1 METLLARIHRRRASS
16 MKKLL
21 TEVGA
26 AAAALFLCTQLAS
39 ADTLPVY
46 DMSEWQGQKTEQQF
60 KNVKSEVSGLI
71 IRQQYGSN
79 YIDKY
84 ASYNTS
90 MADKVSVPY
99 GQYAYARFIS
109 ADDARQEAKDFYNR
123 SDKNTKFYVLDFEEN
138 TVKYGTTQAAVQA
151 WLDEMKSL
159 TNKHVVFYSY
169 RGFANQYVGQ
179 TLINKFDAY
188 WLAAYQGAWPNPRN
202 YDMWQNK
209 DNQSSVAFATSL
221 DSSLVDTNRKSVSWW
236 FGSEAKT
243 QNKKL
248 NNDSRKQGFD
258 IGQTVI
264 LKQSATKWYQPR
276 VNIAS
281 YAKGQTYMI
290 HDTQDLVLSKSNQA
304 VLLYKGNVPMGWALA
319 QDVQLTSSDV
329 ASQTTGTYTVKSGD
343 SWWAIANRYGIS
355 MYTLT
360 SMNGKSIYSTIYP
373 GQVLKVSGSAATSSK
388 VYYTVRKGD
397 TVSGIASRYGVS
409 ISQIEY
415 LSGLKNVNLIYV
427 GETLRVK

>member
-1 METLLARIHRRRASS
+1 

-21 TEVGA
+21 TGVGA
-26 AAAALFLCTQLAS
+26 AAAALFLCVQLAA

-46 DMSEWQGQKTEQQF
+46 DMSEWQEQKTEQQF

-84 ASYNTS
+84 AAYNTS
-90 MADKVSVPY
+90 MADKVGIPY

-123 SDKNTKFYVLDFEEN
+123 SDKNSKFYVLDFEEN
-138 TVKYGTTQAAVQA
+138 TVNYGTTQEAVQA

-159 TNKHVVFYSY
+159 TNKHIVFYSY
-169 RGFANQYVGQ
+169 RNFADQYVGQ
-179 TLINKFDAY
+179 ALINKFDGY

-248 NNDSRKQGFD
+248 NNDTRKQGFD
-258 IGQTVI
+258 VGQTVT

-276 VNIAS
+276 VNIAN
-281 YAKGQTYMI
+281 YAKGQTYTI

-319 QDVQLTSSDV
+319 QDVQLTSSNV
-329 ASQTTGTYTVKSGD
+329 SNQATGTYTVKFGD
-343 SWWAIANRYGIS
+343 SWWTIANRYGIN
-355 MYTLT
+355 MYTLA
-360 SMNGKSIYSTIYP
+360 SLNGKSIYSTIYP
-373 GQVLKVSGSAATSSK
+373 GQVLKVSGSTVTSSK
-388 VYYTVRKGD
+388 VYYMVKKGD
-397 TVSGIASRYGVS
+397 TVSGIASQYDVS
-409 ISQIEY
+409 VSQIKS
-415 LSGLKNVNLIYV
+415 LSGLKNANLIYV
-427 GETLRVK
+427 GQYLRVK

>member
-1 METLLARIHRRRASS
+1 

-21 TEVGA
+21 TGVGA
-26 AAAALFLCTQLAS
+26 AAATLFLCAQLAS

-90 MADKVSVPY
+90 MADKVNIPY
-99 GQYAYARFIS
+99 GQYAYARFVS

-123 SDKNTKFYVLDFEEN
+123 SDKNAKFYVLDFEEN
-138 TVKYGTTQAAVQA
+138 TVKYGTTQGAVQA

-169 RGFANQYVGQ
+169 RNFADSYVGQ
-179 TLINKFDAY
+179 SLIDKFDGY
-188 WLAAYQGAWPNPRN
+188 WLAAYQGSWPNPRN
-202 YDMWQNK
+202 YDIWQNK

-243 QNKKL
+243 QNNKL
-248 NNDSRKQGFD
+248 NNDTRKQGFD
-258 IGQTVI
+258 VGQNVI

-281 YAKGQTYMI
+281 YAKGQTYTI
-290 HDTQDLVLSKSNQA
+290 KDTQDLVLSKSNQA
-304 VLLYKGNVPMGWALA
+304 VLLYKGSTPMGWALA
-319 QDVQLTSSDV
+319 QDVQLTNTNVSST
-329 ASQTTGTYTVKSGD
+329 SSGTYTVRYGD
-343 SWWAIANRYGIS
+343 SWWAIANRYGIN
-355 MYTLT
+355 MYTLA
-360 SMNGKSIYSTIYP
+360 SLNGKSIYSTIYP
-373 GQVLKVSGSAATSSK
+373 GQVLKVSESAATSSK

-397 TVSGIASRYGVS
+397 TVSGIASQYDVS
-409 ISQIEY
+409 VSQIKSLTE
-415 LSGLKNVNLIYV
+415 LKNVNLIYV
-427 GETLRVK
+427 GQSLRVK

>member
-1 METLLARIHRRRASS
+1 
-16 MKKLL
+16 MKKLIG
-21 TEVGA
+21 VGVA
-26 AAAALFLCTQLAS
+26 VAALFLCTQLAS

-90 MADKVSVPY
+90 MADKVGVPY

-123 SDKNTKFYVLDFEEN
+123 SDKNSKFYVLDFEEN
-138 TVKYGTTQAAVQA
+138 TVKYGTTQEAVQA
-151 WLDEMKSL
+151 WLNEMKSL
-159 TNKHVVFYSY
+159 TDKHVVFYSY
-169 RGFANQYVGQ
+169 RNFADQYVGQ
-179 TLINKFDAY
+179 TLINKFDGY

-202 YDMWQNK
+202 YDLWQNK

-236 FGSEAKT
+236 FGSEAKM
-243 QNKKL
+243 QNNKL
-248 NNDSRKQGFD
+248 NNDTRKQGFD
-258 IGQTVI
+258 VGQTVT

-281 YAKGQTYMI
+281 YAKGKTYMI

-304 VLLYKGNVPMGWALA
+304 VLLYKSNVPMGWALA
-319 QDVQLTSSDV
+319 QDVQLASSNSTSRA
-329 ASQTTGTYTVKSGD
+329 ASKNSSGSYTVKSGD
-343 SWWAIANRYGIS
+343 SWWGIAKKYGIS
-355 MYTLT
+355 MYTLA
-360 SMNGKSIYSTIYP
+360 SLNGKSIYSTIYP
-373 GQVLKVSGSAATSSK
+373 GQTLKISGSVTTSSK
-388 VYYTVRKGD
+388 VYYTVKKGD
-397 TVSGIASRYGVS
+397 TISKIANQYSTTVIKIKAFNS
-409 ISQIEY
+409 
-415 LSGLKNVNLIYV
+415 LKDINLIYV
-427 GETLRVK
+427 NESLRVK

>member
-1 METLLARIHRRRASS
+1 

-21 TEVGA
+21 TGAGA
-26 AAAALFLCTQLAS
+26 AAAALFLCVQLAA

-46 DMSEWQGQKTEQQF
+46 DVSEWQGQKTEQQF

-90 MADKVSVPY
+90 MADKVGIPY
-99 GQYAYARFIS
+99 GQYAYARFVS

-123 SDKNTKFYVLDFEEN
+123 SDKNAKFYVLDFEEN

-151 WLDEMKSL
+151 WFDEMKSL
-159 TNKHVVFYSY
+159 TNKHIVFYSY
-169 RGFANQYVGQ
+169 REFADQYVGQ

-202 YDMWQNK
+202 YDLWQNK

-248 NNDSRKQGFD
+248 NSDTRKQGFD
-258 IGQTVI
+258 VGQNVV

-276 VNIAS
+276 VNIAN
-281 YAKGQTYMI
+281 YAKGQTYTI
-290 HDTQDLVLSKSNQA
+290 HVTKDLVLSKSNQT
-304 VLLYKGNVPMGWALA
+304 VLLYKGSTPMGWALA
-319 QDVQLTSSDV
+319 QDVQLTSSS
-329 ASQTTGTYTVKSGD
+329 SQPTTNTYTVKSGD

-355 MYTLT
+355 IYTLA
-360 SMNGKSIYSTIYP
+360 SLNGKSIYSTIYP
-373 GQVLKVSGSAATSSK
+373 GQVLKASGSATTSSK
-388 VYYTVRKGD
+388 EYYTVKKGD
-397 TVSGIASRYGVS
+397 TVSKIASQYGVS
-409 ISQIEY
+409 VNQIKS
-415 LSGLKNVNLIYV
+415 LSGLKNANLIYV
-427 GETLRVK
+427 GQSLRAK

>member
-1 METLLARIHRRRASS
+1 

-21 TEVGA
+21 TGVGA
-26 AAAALFLCTQLAS
+26 AAAALFLCVQLAA

-60 KNVKSEVSGLI
+60 RNVKSEVSGLI

-84 ASYNTS
+84 ASYNTN
-90 MADKVSVPY
+90 MADKVGIPY
-99 GQYAYARFIS
+99 GQYAYARFVS
-109 ADDARQEAKDFYNR
+109 AADARQEAKDFYNR
-123 SDKNTKFYVLDFEEN
+123 SDKNAKFYVLDFEEN

-159 TNKHVVFYSY
+159 TNKHIVFYSY
-169 RGFANQYVGQ
+169 RGFADQYVGQ

-202 YDMWQNK
+202 YDLWQNK

-236 FGSEAKT
+236 FGSEAKS

-248 NNDSRKQGFD
+248 NSDIRKQGFD
-258 IGQTVI
+258 VGQAVT

-276 VNIAS
+276 VGIAS
-281 YAKGQTYMI
+281 YAKGQAYTI

-319 QDVQLTSSDV
+319 QDVQLTSSNV
-329 ASQTTGTYTVKSGD
+329 SSQTVANTYTVKSGD

-355 MYTLT
+355 MYTLA
-360 SMNGKSIYSTIYP
+360 SLNGKSIYNTIYP

-397 TVSGIASRYGVS
+397 TVSKIASQYGVS
-409 ISQIEY
+409 VNQVRD
-415 LSGLKNVNLIYV
+415 LSSLKNVNLIYA
-427 GETLRVK
+427 GQSLRVK

>member
-1 METLLARIHRRRASS
+1 MVAP
-16 MKKLL
+16 
-21 TEVGA
+21 
-26 AAAALFLCTQLAS
+26 FLWSQLAA

-90 MADKVSVPY
+90 MADKVGIPY
-99 GQYAYARFIS
+99 GQYAYARFVS

-123 SDKNTKFYVLDFEEN
+123 SDKNAKFYVLDFEEN

-159 TNKHVVFYSY
+159 TNKHVIFYSY

-179 TLINKFDAY
+179 TLINKFDGY

-202 YDMWQNK
+202 YDLWQNQN
-209 DNQSSVAFATSL
+209 DHSSVAFATSL

-258 IGQTVI
+258 IGQTVT

-281 YAKGQTYMI
+281 YAKGQTYTI

-304 VLLYKGNVPMGWALA
+304 VLLYKGNVPMGWVLA
-319 QDVQLTSSDV
+319 QDVHLTSSNV
-329 ASQTTGTYTVKSGD
+329 SSHSNANTYTVRSGD
-343 SWWAIANRYGIS
+343 SWWAIANHYGIS
-355 MYTLT
+355 MYTLANL
-360 SMNGKSIYSTIYP
+360 NGKSIYSTIYP
-373 GQVLKVSGSAATSSK
+373 GQVLKISGSTVTSSK
-388 VYYTVRKGD
+388 VYYTVKKSD
-397 TVSGIASRYGVS
+397 TVSGIANRYGVS
-409 ISQIEY
+409 VNQIKS
-415 LSGLKNVNLIYV
+415 LSGLRNVNLIYV
-427 GETLRVK
+427 GQSLRVK

>member
-1 METLLARIHRRRASS
+1 

-21 TEVGA
+21 TGVGA
-26 AAAALFLCTQLAS
+26 AAAGLFLCAQLAS

-46 DMSEWQGQKTEQQF
+46 DISEWQSQKTEQQF

-84 ASYNTS
+84 AAYNTT
-90 MADKVSVPY
+90 MADKVGIPY
-99 GQYAYARFIS
+99 GQYAYARFVS

-123 SDKNTKFYVLDFEEN
+123 SDKNAKFYVLDFEEN

-169 RGFANQYVGQ
+169 RNFADFYVGQ
-179 TLINKFDAY
+179 SLINKFDGY

-248 NNDSRKQGFD
+248 NSDSRKQGFNV
-258 IGQTVI
+258 GQTVI

-281 YAKGQTYMI
+281 YAKGQTYTI
-290 HDTQDLVLSKSNQA
+290 KDTQDLVLSKSNQA

-319 QDVQLTSSDV
+319 QDVQLTSSST
-329 ASQTTGTYTVKSGD
+329 ANQTSKTYTVKFGD

-355 MYTLT
+355 MYTLA
-360 SMNGKSIYSTIYP
+360 SLNGNSIYSTIYP
-373 GQVLKVSGSAATSSK
+373 GQILKVSGSATTSSK

-397 TVSGIASRYGVS
+397 TVSKIASEYSVS
-409 ISQIEY
+409 VSQIKN
-415 LSGLKNVNLIYV
+415 LSGLKNVNYIWA
-427 GETLRVK
+427 GQSLRVK

>member
-1 METLLARIHRRRASS
+1 
-16 MKKLL
+16 MKKLIG
-21 TEVGA
+21 VGVA
-26 AAAALFLCTQLAS
+26 AAILFLCTQLAS

-46 DMSEWQGQKTEQQF
+46 DISEWQGQKTEQQF

-90 MADKVSVPY
+90 MADKVGVPY

-123 SDKNTKFYVLDFEEN
+123 SNKNAKFYVLDFEEN
-138 TVKYGTTQAAVQA
+138 TVKYGITQAAVQA

-169 RGFANQYVGQ
+169 RNFADSYVGQ
-179 TLINKFDAY
+179 SLIDKFDGY

-209 DNQSSVAFATSL
+209 DNKSSVAFATSL

-243 QNKKL
+243 QNNKL
-248 NNDSRKQGFD
+248 NNDTRKQGFD
-258 IGQTVI
+258 VGQTI
-264 LKQSATKWYQPR
+264 TLKQSAIKWYQPR

-281 YAKGQTYMI
+281 YAKGQTYTI
-290 HDTQDLVLSKSNQA
+290 KDTQDLVLSKSNQA
-304 VLLYKGNVPMGWALA
+304 VLLYKGSTPMGWALA
-319 QDVQLTSSDV
+319 QDIQLTSSNI
-329 ASQTTGTYTVKSGD
+329 SSTSSGTYTVKSGD
-343 SWWAIANRYGIS
+343 SWWAIANRYSIN
-355 MYTLT
+355 MYTLANL
-360 SMNGKSIYSTIYP
+360 NGKSIYSTIYP
-373 GQVLKVSGSAATSSK
+373 GQVLKISKSETTSSK
-388 VYYTVRKGD
+388 VYYTVKKGD
-397 TVSGIASRYGVS
+397 TVSSIANKYGVS
-409 ISQIEY
+409 INQIKN
-415 LSGLKNVNLIYV
+415 LSGLKNTDYIYV
-427 GETLRVK
+427 GQSLRVK

>member
-1 METLLARIHRRRASS
+1 

-21 TEVGA
+21 TGVGA
-26 AAAALFLCTQLAS
+26 AAAALFLCAQLAS

-90 MADKVSVPY
+90 MADKVDVPY
-99 GQYAYARFIS
+99 GQYAYARFVS

-138 TVKYGTTQAAVQA
+138 TVKYGTTQEAVQA

-169 RGFANQYVGQ
+169 RNFADFYVGQ
-179 TLINKFDAY
+179 SLINKFDGY

-221 DSSLVDTNRKSVSWW
+221 DSSLVDTNRKSISWW

-243 QNKKL
+243 QNNKL

-258 IGQTVI
+258 VGQTVT
-264 LKQSATKWYQPR
+264 LKQSPTKWYQPR
-276 VNIAS
+276 VGIAS
-281 YAKGQTYMI
+281 YAKGQTYTI

-319 QDVQLTSSDV
+319 QDIELASSTTTN
-329 ASQTTGTYTVKSGD
+329 QTAKTYTVKSGD

-355 MYTLT
+355 MYTLA
-360 SMNGKSIYSTIYP
+360 SLNGKSIYSTIYP
-373 GQVLKVSGSAATSSK
+373 GQVLKVSRSASISSLK
-388 VYYTVRKGD
+388 VYYKVKSGD
-397 TVSGIASRYGVS
+397 TVSTIATKYGTTVAKIKTLNS
-409 ISQIEY
+409 
-415 LSGLKNVNLIYV
+415 LKNVNLIYV
-427 GETLRVK
+427 NETLRVK

>member
-1 METLLARIHRRRASS
+1 

-21 TEVGA
+21 NGVGA
-26 AAAALFLCTQLAS
+26 AAAALFLCAQLAS

-84 ASYNTS
+84 ALYNTS
-90 MADKVSVPY
+90 MADKVGVPY
-99 GQYAYARFIS
+99 GQYAYARFVS

-123 SDKNTKFYVLDFEEN
+123 SDKNAKFYVLDFEEN
-138 TVKYGTTQAAVQA
+138 TVKYGTTQEAVQA

-159 TNKHVVFYSY
+159 TDKHIVFYSY
-169 RGFANQYVGQ
+169 RSFADTYVGQ
-179 TLINKFDAY
+179 SLIDKFDAY

-202 YDMWQNK
+202 YDLWQNK
-209 DNQSSVAFATSL
+209 DNQSSVAFGTSL
-221 DSSLVDTNRKSVSWW
+221 DSSLVDTNRKSISWW

-248 NNDSRKQGFD
+248 NNDSRKQGFNV
-258 IGQTVI
+258 GQNVV

-281 YAKGQTYMI
+281 YAKGYAYTI
-290 HDTQDLVLSKSNQA
+290 KDTQDIVLSKSNQA
-304 VLLYKGNVPMGWALA
+304 VLLYKDNVPMGWALA
-319 QDVQLTSSDV
+319 QDVRLTSSNV
-329 ASQTTGTYTVKSGD
+329 SSQSSGTYIVKSGD

-355 MYTLT
+355 MYTLA
-360 SMNGKSIYSTIYP
+360 SLNGKSIYSTIYP
-373 GQVLKVSGSAATSSK
+373 GQIIKVLGSAATSSK
-388 VYYTVRKGD
+388 VYYTVKKGD
-397 TVSGIASRYGVS
+397 TVSGIANLYGVS
-409 ISQIEY
+409 ISQIKN
-415 LSGLKNVNLIYV
+415 LSGLKNANFIYV
-427 GETLRVK
+427 GQSLRVK

>member
-1 METLLARIHRRRASS
+1 

-21 TEVGA
+21 TGVGA
-26 AAAALFLCTQLAS
+26 VAAALFLCVQLIS

-46 DMSEWQGQKTEQQF
+46 DISEWQSQKTEQQF

-84 ASYNTS
+84 AAYNTT
-90 MADKVSVPY
+90 MADKVGIPY
-99 GQYAYARFIS
+99 GQYAYARFVS

-123 SDKNTKFYVLDFEEN
+123 SDKNAKFYVLDFEEN

-169 RGFANQYVGQ
+169 RNFADFYVGQ
-179 TLINKFDAY
+179 SLINKFDGY

-209 DNQSSVAFATSL
+209 DNQSSVALATSL

-236 FGSEAKT
+236 FGPEAKT
-243 QNKKL
+243 QNNKL
-248 NNDSRKQGFD
+248 NNDTRKQGFNV
-258 IGQTVI
+258 GQTVI

-281 YAKGQTYMI
+281 YAKGQTYTI
-290 HDTQDLVLSKSNQA
+290 KDTQDLVLSKSNQA
-304 VLLYKGNVPMGWALA
+304 VLLYKGNVPMGWTLA
-319 QDVQLTSSDV
+319 QDIQLISSNV
-329 ASQTTGTYTVKSGD
+329 SNQTTGTYTVKSGD
-343 SWWAIANRYGIS
+343 SWWAIANRYSIS
-355 MYTLT
+355 MCTLA
-360 SMNGKSIYSTIYP
+360 SLNGKSIYNTIYP
-373 GQVLKVSGSAATSSK
+373 GQVLKISKSEATSSK

-397 TVSGIASRYGVS
+397 TVSGIAGQYGVS
-409 ISQIEY
+409 ISQIKN
-415 LSGLKNVNLIYV
+415 LSGLKNANLIYI
-427 GETLRVK
+427 GQLLRVK

>member
-1 METLLARIHRRRASS
+1 

-21 TEVGA
+21 TGVGA
-26 AAAALFLCTQLAS
+26 AAAALFLCAQLVS

-90 MADKVSVPY
+90 MADKVGVPY
-99 GQYAYARFIS
+99 GQYAYARFVS

-123 SDKNTKFYVLDFEEN
+123 SDKDAKFYVLDFEEN

-169 RGFANQYVGQ
+169 RNFADFYVGQ
-179 TLINKFDAY
+179 SLINKFDGY

-248 NNDSRKQGFD
+248 NNDSRKQGFNV
-258 IGQTVI
+258 GQNVV

-281 YAKGQTYMI
+281 YAKGQTYTI
-290 HDTQDLVLSKSNQA
+290 KDTQDIVLSKSNQA
-304 VLLYKGNVPMGWALA
+304 VLLYKGSTPMGWALA
-319 QDVQLTSSDV
+319 QDVQLTSSNV
-329 ASQTTGTYTVKSGD
+329 SSQHSRTYTVRSGD
-343 SWWAIANRYGIS
+343 SWWGIAKKYGMS
-355 MYTLT
+355 MYTLA
-360 SMNGKSIYSTIYP
+360 SLNGKSINNTIYP
-373 GQVLKVSGSAATSSK
+373 GQVLKISESEATSSK
-388 VYYTVRKGD
+388 VYYTVKKGD
-397 TVSGIASRYGVS
+397 TVSGIASQYDVS
-409 ISQIEY
+409 VSQIKSLTE
-415 LSGLKNVNLIYV
+415 LKNVNFIYV
-427 GETLRVK
+427 GQSLRVK